1 MKNIFYLLF
10 FILVISFSIFI
21 NYKYNESLK
30 EQSILIYEFN
40 NSGSLDYPLD
50 LVKDFNDT
58 FPNITVTTIPI
69 SLLKAR
75 YFLKENKFQEAIDL
89 IHKSI
94 KDNPY
99 LGISEYELAR
109 FYLIRDLD
117 SLYHYSKI
125 AFNKLPRNN
134 YHTKIYFTALSKLKK
149 EKELDSAFSLIKNY
163 KTFEQWK
170 DYIFCKL
177 DLNENNRQKMQTLLD
192 QEDKFD
198 KTMDEYITLQTLV
211 NVGFNNYSDY
221 QSSIIKAEAL
231 FDQNRLIESA
241 IIYDEVSV
249 KNPSQYLLKEN
260 AAIVY
265 FKAGMYQAAINS
277 FKYVIDNFRDR
288 KDAKSEFY
296 LGLTYLSAKNKLI
309 GCDFLRLANQ
319 KNFSGSKNVIEKFCN

>member
-1 MKNIFYLLF
+1 MKNKLFYL
-10 FILVISFSIFI
+10 FIILILGFSIFI
-21 NYKYNESLK
+21 NFKYNESLK

-40 NSGSLDYPLD
+40 NSGALDYPLD

-58 FPNITVTTIPI
+58 FPNISVTTLPI

-75 YFLKENKFQEAIDL
+75 YFLKENKFQEALDL
-89 IHKSI
+89 MHKSI
-94 KDNPY
+94 NDNPY

-109 FYLIRDLD
+109 FYLLRDID
-117 SLYHYSKI
+117 SLYHYSKQ
-125 AFNKLPRNN
+125 AFYKLPRNN
-134 YHTKIYFTALSKLKK
+134 YHTKIYFTALSQLKK
-149 EKELDSAFSLIKNY
+149 EKELDSAFNTIKNY
-163 KTFEQWK
+163 NSFEQWK

-177 DLNENNRQKMQTLLD
+177 DLNENNRQSMQNLLD
-192 QEDKFD
+192 QQDIFD
-198 KTMDEYITLQTLV
+198 KSKDEYITLQTLA
-211 NVGFNNYSDY
+211 NVGFNNYNDY

-277 FKYVIDNFRDR
+277 FKYVIDNFKNR

-296 LGLTYLSAKNKLI
+296 LGLTYLSSENKLI
-309 GCDFLRLANQ
+309 GCDFLKLANQ
-319 KNFSGSKNVIEKFCN
+319 KNFSGSRNVIEKYCN